1 MTPREPQANEISTI
15 SITPRER
22 QVLCRIARGKTS
34 KQIAAELTISLRTVN
49 THRENLARKLGTSSV
64 AGLTRFVIEHQL
76 DDAL

>member
-1 MTPREPQANEISTI
+1 MTRRESQAEESSPAT
-15 SITPRER
+15 ITPRER

>member
-1 MTPREPQANEISTI
+1 M
-15 SITPRER
+15 
-22 QVLCRIARGKTS
+22 LCRIARGKTS
-34 KQIAAELTISLRTVN
+34 KQIAAELAISLRTVN

>member
-1 MTPREPQANEISTI
+1 MTPRETPADKTSTL

-64 AGLTRFVIEHQL
+64 AGLTRFAIEHQL
-76 DDAL
+76 DDAV